1 MKCRKCGSELDS
13 DSVFCPECG
22 TRVERPVENN
32 SGDIV
37 RDNVNSG
44 TTADIPK
51 QTKRGNT
58 LLKIVI
64 AILIVIILKSVV
76 FKENKQ
82 TAGEDKDFQSKM
94 AETVK
99 ETKNTESLTENIAK
113 ETAKNIVKETERKA
127 ESEIEIEI
135 EIETEIETESE
146 YDAEFYKDALDSI
159 NDSVWLQGTVA
170 EDGETLMLEKSVNIC
185 AEDEKNEKKRKDNIK
200 SVKIFSDEPE
210 IGEAKADPETM
221 KGAKVR
227 INGTVFFMGDS
238 VVMYANDAVV
248 LEEAVSEEQKVH
260 TYILVQKDCT
270 WDEAF
275 EECKRMGGYLARIN
289 TEEEWNQIKKQIK
302 EEGKEKIQFFLGAR
316 RNSGEKEYYW
326 VDEDNEFTGDRLDNN
341 DEQWCKDVWLKG
353 EPSYY
358 DSSVKK
364 DEDRLN
370 IFYYSQEDKWVFNDV
385 PNNILDA
392 VPQFKERIGYICEI
406 EE

>member
-1 MKCRKCGSELDS
+1 MYERYERREEGVKCRKCGSELDS

-127 ESEIEIEI
+127 ESEIEIE
-135 EIETEIETESE
+135 TESE

-185 AEDEKNEKKRKDNIK
+185 AEDDHLH
-200 SVKIFSDEPE
+200 
-210 IGEAKADPETM
+210 
-221 KGAKVR
+221 
-227 INGTVFFMGDS
+227 
-238 VVMYANDAVV
+238 YA
-248 LEEAVSEEQKVH
+248 
-260 TYILVQKDCT
+260 
-270 WDEAF
+270 
-275 EECKRMGGYLARIN
+275 
-289 TEEEWNQIKKQIK
+289 
-302 EEGKEKIQFFLGAR
+302 
-316 RNSGEKEYYW
+316 
-326 VDEDNEFTGDRLDNN
+326 
-341 DEQWCKDVWLKG
+341 
-353 EPSYY
+353 
-358 DSSVKK
+358 
-364 DEDRLN
+364 
-370 IFYYSQEDKWVFNDV
+370 
-385 PNNILDA
+385 
-392 VPQFKERIGYICEI
+392 
-406 EE
+406 

>member
-127 ESEIEIEI
+127 ESEIEIE
-135 EIETEIETESE
+135 TEIETESE

-248 LEEAVSEEQKVH
+248 LEEAVSEEQKIH

-353 EPSYY
+353 EPSY
-358 DSSVKK
+358 
-364 DEDRLN
+364 
-370 IFYYSQEDKWVFNDV
+370 
-385 PNNILDA
+385 
-392 VPQFKERIGYICEI
+392 
-406 EE
+406 

>member
-127 ESEIEIEI
+127 ESEIEIE
-135 EIETEIETESE
+135 TESE

-227 INGTVFFMGDS
+227 INGMVFFMGDS

-289 TEEEWNQIKKQIK
+289 TEEEWNQIKK
-302 EEGKEKIQFFLGAR
+302 
-316 RNSGEKEYYW
+316 
-326 VDEDNEFTGDRLDNN
+326 
-341 DEQWCKDVWLKG
+341 
-353 EPSYY
+353 
-358 DSSVKK
+358 
-364 DEDRLN
+364 
-370 IFYYSQEDKWVFNDV
+370 
-385 PNNILDA
+385 
-392 VPQFKERIGYICEI
+392 
-406 EE
+406 

>member
-1 MKCRKCGSELDS
+1 MYERYERREEGVKCRKCGSELDS

-127 ESEIEIEI
+127 ESEIEIE
-135 EIETEIETESE
+135 TESE

-238 VVMYANDAVV
+238 VVMYANDA
-248 LEEAVSEEQKVH
+248 
-260 TYILVQKDCT
+260 
-270 WDEAF
+270 
-275 EECKRMGGYLARIN
+275 
-289 TEEEWNQIKKQIK
+289 
-302 EEGKEKIQFFLGAR
+302 
-316 RNSGEKEYYW
+316 
-326 VDEDNEFTGDRLDNN
+326 
-341 DEQWCKDVWLKG
+341 
-353 EPSYY
+353 
-358 DSSVKK
+358 
-364 DEDRLN
+364 
-370 IFYYSQEDKWVFNDV
+370 
-385 PNNILDA
+385 
-392 VPQFKERIGYICEI
+392 
-406 EE
+406 

>member
-22 TRVERPVENN
+22 TRVERLVENN

-99 ETKNTESLTENIAK
+99 ETKNTESLIENIAK

-127 ESEIEIEI
+127 ESEI
-135 EIETEIETESE
+135 EIETESE

-210 IGEAKADPETM
+210 IGEAKAYPETM
-221 KGAKVR
+221 KGAK
-227 INGTVFFMGDS
+227 
-238 VVMYANDAVV
+238 A
-248 LEEAVSEEQKVH
+248 
-260 TYILVQKDCT
+260 
-270 WDEAF
+270 
-275 EECKRMGGYLARIN
+275 
-289 TEEEWNQIKKQIK
+289 
-302 EEGKEKIQFFLGAR
+302 
-316 RNSGEKEYYW
+316 
-326 VDEDNEFTGDRLDNN
+326 
-341 DEQWCKDVWLKG
+341 
-353 EPSYY
+353 
-358 DSSVKK
+358 
-364 DEDRLN
+364 
-370 IFYYSQEDKWVFNDV
+370 
-385 PNNILDA
+385 
-392 VPQFKERIGYICEI
+392 
-406 EE
+406 